1 MPHEQAL
8 RERLGGEESLGRRV
22 VKNVWVVARKELKSY
37 FASPIAYIVLAMFA
51 VIFGFFFYSA
61 TAMFVDYS
69 IRSAMQRGFAPPMNL
84 NDFII
89 RPLLMNVSVIVLFL
103 MPMITMRLFAEEKR
117 TGTMELLL
125 TSPLRDIEIILGK
138 CLAAFL
144 LYLCLLAISAVNIAF
159 LFVHG
164 KPDWRALLVGYLGL
178 CLLGAAFL
186 GLGAFISTLTRNQI
200 IAASLT
206 FGVFLMLWVLD
217 WVQSYAPGTA
227 GKVIAYLSITTHFEP
242 FAKGVLELKDAVYYL
257 SVIFVGIFLTAR
269 SMESLRW
276 RA

>member
-1 MPHEQAL
+1 
-8 RERLGGEESLGRRV
+8 V
-22 VKNVWVVARKELKSY
+22 TNIWVLARKELKSY

-51 VIFGFFFYSA
+51 VIFGYFFYSA
-61 TAMFVDYS
+61 TAIFVDYS
-69 IRSAMQRGFAPPMNL
+69 MRSMMQRGAAPPMNI

-103 MPMITMRLFAEEKR
+103 MPMVTMRLFAEEKR
-117 TGTMELLL
+117 SQTIELLM

-138 CLAAFL
+138 WLAAL
-144 LYLCLLAISAVNIAF
+144 VLYLCLLGISALNIVF
-159 LFVHG
+159 LFFHG
-164 KPDWRALLVGYLGL
+164 KPDWRPLLVGYLGL
-178 CLLGAAFL
+178 ILMGAAFL
-186 GLGAFISTLTRNQI
+186 GIGAFISTLTKNQI

-217 WVQSYAPGTA
+217 WVTSYSTGTA
-227 GKVIAYLSITTHFEP
+227 GKIVAYLSITTHFEP
-242 FAKGVLELKDAVYYL
+242 FAKGVLELKDAIYYL
-257 SVIFVGIFLTAR
+257 SVIFLGIFLTAR